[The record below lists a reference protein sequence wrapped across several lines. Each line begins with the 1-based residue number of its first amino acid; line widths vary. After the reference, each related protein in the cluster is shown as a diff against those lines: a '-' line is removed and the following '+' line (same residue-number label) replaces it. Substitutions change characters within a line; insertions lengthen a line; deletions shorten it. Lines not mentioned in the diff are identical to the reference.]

1 MSEKKK
7 TLEFLTKQIALESIV
22 IEKTEK
28 LLEDLKK
35 QRTKDMDA
43 YERTTKASEK
53 SMEQM
58 IKGGKKDG

>member
-7 TLEFLTKQIALESIV
+7 TLEFLTKQIALESMV

-35 QRTKDMDA
+35 QRTKDMLQ
-43 YERTTKASEK
+43 YERVTKADETSI
-53 SMEQM
+53 EQM
-58 IKGGKKDG
+58 IKGSKKDV